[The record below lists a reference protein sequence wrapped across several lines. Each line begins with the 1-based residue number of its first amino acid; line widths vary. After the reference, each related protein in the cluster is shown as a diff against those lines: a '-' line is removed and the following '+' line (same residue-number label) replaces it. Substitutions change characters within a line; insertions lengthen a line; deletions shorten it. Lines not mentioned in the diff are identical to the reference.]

1 MVALEAELERLAA
14 QCAESEAS
22 YQYLLTSARAV
33 IAAADATL
41 RRSVV
46 GSPSGQ
52 SAAASAVRPA
62 ESAGWR
68 A

>member
-1 MVALEAELERLAA
+1 MVALEAEIEKLAA

-46 GSPSGQ
+46 AAPPGQ
-52 SAAASAVRPA
+52 SAVVR
-62 ESAGWR
+62 R
-68 A
+68 